1 VCAQVVLGAGASREP
16 QPVGVEAGV
25 FFPPMASSPR
35 LFPLLPPTALPLLG
49 HLAGAHLWR
58 AARSVCDTV
67 MGGASEARLRVPPGL
82 CEEDGAVFE
91 GVVRA
96 DGGGGFASVRAA
108 LDRADALAGGAA
120 RCDALL
126 LHVRGDGRSYALRAF
141 AAAGGAEVAYEA
153 RFATRRGECIEVFL
167 PLRTLRARWRGMDVA
182 GAPALRSVAD
192 VAEVGLMA
200 TKDAAGLGDFAL
212 ECMGVYGAVEAE
224 RAQ

>member
-1 VCAQVVLGAGASREP
+1 M
-16 QPVGVEAGV
+16 
-25 FFPPMASSPR
+25 PPSAAATPR
-35 LFPLLPPTALPLLG
+35 LFPLLPPTALPMLG

-58 AARSVCDTV
+58 AARAVCDTV
-67 MGGASEARLRVPPGL
+67 MGGASEARLRVPPDL
-82 CEEDGAVFE
+82 CEESGAVFE

-141 AAAGGAEVAYEA
+141 AQAAADDNVAYEA
-153 RFATRRGECIEVFL
+153 RFATRRGECAEVFL
-167 PLRTLRARWRGMDVA
+167 PIGGLRARWRGMDVA
-182 GAPALRSVAD
+182 GAPALRSAAD
-192 VAEVGLMA
+192 IAVIGFMA

-212 ECMGVYGAVEAE
+212 ECMGVYGVVVAE
-224 RAQ
+224 RGAQQAAAAAAAAAALGGGGGQ